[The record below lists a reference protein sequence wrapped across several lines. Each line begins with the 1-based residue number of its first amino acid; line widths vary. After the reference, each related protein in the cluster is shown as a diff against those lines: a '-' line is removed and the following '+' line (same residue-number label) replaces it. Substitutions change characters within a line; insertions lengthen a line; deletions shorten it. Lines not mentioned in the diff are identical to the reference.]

1 MNLRCVFH
9 LPTTN
14 PEITERTP
22 ARAKMP
28 SLLDIDV
35 EYVDEPRP
43 RGASIETWMRARG
56 WSTED

>member
-9 LPTTN
+9 IPTVG
-14 PEITERTP
+14 PEVAQRTP

-28 SLLDIDV
+28 SLLDIDI
-35 EYVDEPRP
+35 EYVDEPKP
-43 RGASIETWMRARG
+43 RGVSIETWSRARG